1 MKLIK
6 KIAAIMFAFMMV
18 VSMSCNVKADEGT
31 TATTGETG
39 KITINNAVDG
49 QTYTI
54 YKLLD
59 LESYESKKNEQGEEI
74 GNYSYK
80 PNKDWNSFISTAV
93 DSAGTKYFDVDENGY
108 ARWNVDE
115 TETAEFA
122 KKALAYAKDEAHP
135 IVGVSNKK
143 EKGNDLTF
151 TNLSLGYYLVDSS
164 VGALCSLDTTNPNA
178 TIQEK
183 NGVPSVEK
191 TITAGGTF
199 ANDGKSNSVN
209 IGDTISFQIRIDVRK
224 GANNY
229 VLHDEL
235 SSGLTLKENPIT
247 KNPIHL
253 QADENIKGGLTDQDY
268 TLTINS
274 TGFDVTFKP
283 EFLKKHEDKDYSIMV
298 TYNAI
303 LNEKAVIGGKGN
315 TNETYLKYG
324 EASESIHSTT
334 TTYTFRIPVFKY
346 TNVNT
351 PLAGA
356 EFILS
361 TDPNCVDDTKNL
373 KFTKNTEG
381 KYRYDKTGSTTLTSL
396 DKGRDKGRID
406 VEGLKAGTYYLK
418 ETKAPDGYNL
428 LKKPVT
434 ITIDS
439 EGKIYVDGSG
449 EVNNGDVRV
458 QNNSGT
464 LLPSTGGAGTTMIY
478 LIGGALV
485 LGSGVVLVTKRRV
498 KNK

>member
-18 VSMSCNVKADEGT
+18 VSMSCNVKAAG
-31 TATTGETG
+31 TG
-39 KITINNAVDG
+39 KITIDNAKNG
-49 QTYTI
+49 ETYTI
-54 YKLLD
+54 YQVLT
-59 LESYESKKNEQGEEI
+59 LESSDVGKGL
-74 GNYSYK
+74 YSYIPVNDAWK
-80 PNKDWNSFISTAV
+80 AYFKTEEGKKYMTV
-93 DSAGTKYFDVDENGY
+93 DDNGYVTTKY
-108 ARWNVDE
+108 
-115 TETAEFA
+115 TETNAQELAQALIKQAKTINYNPQSITADKDGTIEFTG
-122 KKALAYAKDEAHP
+122 LA
-135 IVGVSNKK
+135 
-143 EKGNDLTF
+143 
-151 TNLSLGYYLVDSS
+151 LGYYV
-164 VGALCSLDTTNPNA
+164 VDTTVGTLCGLNTANPEV
-178 TIQEK
+178 TIEDK
-183 NGVPSVEK
+183 NKKPTVEK
-191 TITAGGTF
+191 KIVEGDQLADKNSANIGDAVNFKTTITAQ
-199 ANDGKSNSVN
+199 A
-209 IGDTISFQIRIDVRK
+209 
-224 GANNY
+224 GAKKY
-229 VLHDEL
+229 VLHDTM
-235 SSGLTLKENPIT
+235 SGSLTFNDDVVVTYNGNVLN
-247 KNPIHL
+247 
-253 QADENIKGGLTDQDY
+253 DSDDY
-268 TLTINS
+268 TVTKPGADGC
-274 TGFDVTFKP
+274 TFDVTFKDS
-283 EFLKKHEDKDYSIMV
+283 FLNKLGANDKIEV
-298 TYNAI
+298 TYSATVNDNAVVKDPMTNKTH
-303 LNEKAVIGGKGN
+303 LTYGDKN
-315 TNETYLKYG
+315 TETNKP
-324 EASESIHSTT
+324 ETT
-334 TTYTFRIPVFKY
+334 TKTFGIPVFKY

-464 LLPSTGGAGTTMIY
+464 LLPNTGGVGTTMIY

-485 LGSGVVLVTKRRV
+485 LGSGVVLATKRRV
-498 KNK
+498 KGK

>member
-18 VSMSCNVKADEGT
+18 VSMSCNVKAAG
-31 TATTGETG
+31 TG
-39 KITINNAVDG
+39 KITIDNAKNG
-49 QTYTI
+49 ETYTI
-54 YKLLD
+54 YQVLT
-59 LESYESKKNEQGEEI
+59 LESSDVGKGL
-74 GNYSYK
+74 YSYIPVNDAWK
-80 PNKDWNSFISTAV
+80 AYFKTEEGKKYMTV
-93 DSAGTKYFDVDENGY
+93 DDNGYVTTKY
-108 ARWNVDE
+108 
-115 TETAEFA
+115 TETNAQELAQALIKQAKTINYNPQSITADKDGTIEFTG
-122 KKALAYAKDEAHP
+122 LA
-135 IVGVSNKK
+135 
-143 EKGNDLTF
+143 
-151 TNLSLGYYLVDSS
+151 LGYYV
-164 VGALCSLDTTNPNA
+164 VDTTVGTLCGLNTANPEV
-178 TIQEK
+178 TIEDK
-183 NGVPSVEK
+183 NKKPTVEK
-191 TITAGGTF
+191 KIVEGDQLADKNSANIGDSVNFKTTITAQ
-199 ANDGKSNSVN
+199 A
-209 IGDTISFQIRIDVRK
+209 
-224 GANNY
+224 GAKKY
-229 VLHDEL
+229 VLHDTM
-235 SSGLTLKENPIT
+235 SGSLTFNDDVVVTYNGNVLN
-247 KNPIHL
+247 
-253 QADENIKGGLTDQDY
+253 DSDDY
-268 TLTINS
+268 TVTKPGADGC
-274 TGFDVTFKP
+274 TFDVTFKDS
-283 EFLKKHEDKDYSIMV
+283 FLNKLGANDKIEV
-298 TYNAI
+298 TYSATVNDNAVVKDPMTNKTH
-303 LNEKAVIGGKGN
+303 LTYGDKN
-315 TNETYLKYG
+315 TETNKP
-324 EASESIHSTT
+324 ETT
-334 TTYTFRIPVFKY
+334 TKTFGIPVFKY

-464 LLPSTGGAGTTMIY
+464 LLPNTGGVGTTMIY
-478 LIGGALV
+478 LIGGVLV
-485 LGSGVVLVTKRRV
+485 LGSGVVLATKRRV

>member
-18 VSMSCNVKADEGT
+18 VSMSCNVKAAG
-31 TATTGETG
+31 TG
-39 KITINNAVDG
+39 KITIDNAKKG
-49 QTYTI
+49 ETYTI
-54 YKLLD
+54 YQVLT
-59 LESYESKKNEQGEEI
+59 LESSDVEKGL
-74 GNYSYK
+74 YSYIPVNDAWK
-80 PNKDWNSFISTAV
+80 AYFKTEEGKKYMTV
-93 DSAGTKYFDVDENGY
+93 DDNGYVTTKY
-108 ARWNVDE
+108 
-115 TETAEFA
+115 TETNAQELAQALIKQAKIINYNPQSITADKDGTIEFTG
-122 KKALAYAKDEAHP
+122 LA
-135 IVGVSNKK
+135 
-143 EKGNDLTF
+143 
-151 TNLSLGYYLVDSS
+151 LGYYV
-164 VGALCSLDTTNPNA
+164 VDTTVGTLCGLNTANPEV
-178 TIQEK
+178 TIEDK
-183 NGVPSVEK
+183 NKKPTVEK
-191 TITAGGTF
+191 KIVEGDQLADKNSANIGDAVNFKTTITAQ
-199 ANDGKSNSVN
+199 A
-209 IGDTISFQIRIDVRK
+209 
-224 GANNY
+224 GAKKY
-229 VLHDEL
+229 VLHDTM
-235 SSGLTLKENPIT
+235 SGSLTFNDDVVVTYNGNVLN
-247 KNPIHL
+247 
-253 QADENIKGGLTDQDY
+253 DSDDY
-268 TLTINS
+268 TVTKPGADGC
-274 TGFDVTFKP
+274 TFDVTFKDS
-283 EFLKKHEDKDYSIMV
+283 FLNKLGANDKIEV
-298 TYNAI
+298 TYSATVNDNAVVKDPMTNKTH
-303 LNEKAVIGGKGN
+303 LTYGDKN
-315 TNETYLKYG
+315 TETNKP
-324 EASESIHSTT
+324 ETT
-334 TTYTFRIPVFKY
+334 TKTFGIPVFKY

-464 LLPSTGGAGTTMIY
+464 LLPNTGGVGTTMIY
-478 LIGGALV
+478 LIGGVLV
-485 LGSGVVLVTKRRV
+485 LGSGVVLATKRRV

>member
-18 VSMSCNVKADEGT
+18 VSMSCNVKAAG
-31 TATTGETG
+31 TG
-39 KITINNAVDG
+39 KITIDNAKNG
-49 QTYTI
+49 ETYTI
-54 YKLLD
+54 YQVLT
-59 LESYESKKNEQGEEI
+59 LESSDVGKGL
-74 GNYSYK
+74 YSYIPVNDAWK
-80 PNKDWNSFISTAV
+80 AYFKTEEGKKYMTV
-93 DSAGTKYFDVDENGY
+93 DDNGYVTTKY
-108 ARWNVDE
+108 
-115 TETAEFA
+115 TETNAQELAQALIKQAKTINYNPQSITADKDGTIEFTG
-122 KKALAYAKDEAHP
+122 LA
-135 IVGVSNKK
+135 
-143 EKGNDLTF
+143 
-151 TNLSLGYYLVDSS
+151 LGYYVVYTT
-164 VGALCSLDTTNPNA
+164 VGTLCGLNTANPEV
-178 TIQEK
+178 TIEDK
-183 NGVPSVEK
+183 NKKPTVEK
-191 TITAGGTF
+191 KIVEGDQLADKNSANIGDAVNFKTTITAQ
-199 ANDGKSNSVN
+199 A
-209 IGDTISFQIRIDVRK
+209 
-224 GANNY
+224 GAKKY
-229 VLHDEL
+229 VLHDTM
-235 SSGLTLKENPIT
+235 SGSLTFNDDVVVTYNGNVLN
-247 KNPIHL
+247 
-253 QADENIKGGLTDQDY
+253 DSDDY
-268 TLTINS
+268 TVTKPGADGC
-274 TGFDVTFKP
+274 TFDVTFKDS
-283 EFLKKHEDKDYSIMV
+283 FLNKLGANDKIEV
-298 TYNAI
+298 TYSATVNDNAVVKDPMTNKTH
-303 LNEKAVIGGKGN
+303 LTYGDKN
-315 TNETYLKYG
+315 TETNKP
-324 EASESIHSTT
+324 ETT
-334 TTYTFRIPVFKY
+334 TKTFGIPVFKY

-464 LLPSTGGAGTTMIY
+464 LLPNTGGVGTTMIY
-478 LIGGALV
+478 LIGGVLV
-485 LGSGVVLVTKRRV
+485 LGSGVVLATKRRV

>member
-18 VSMSCNVKADEGT
+18 VSMSCNVKAAG
-31 TATTGETG
+31 TG
-39 KITINNAVDG
+39 KITISPANPNEE
-49 QTYTI
+49 YKI
-54 YKLLD
+54 YKILN
-59 LESYESKKNEQGEEI
+59 LESYDETKQL
-74 GNYSYK
+74 YSYTK
-80 PNKDWNSFISTAV
+80 TGDQWDAFIDLAVTEGYLKINTDGYVTFSTTNGSPA
-93 DSAGTKYFDVDENGY
+93 DV
-108 ARWNVDE
+108 R
-115 TETAEFA
+115 EFA
-122 KKALAYAKDEAHP
+122 RKALAYATD
-135 IVGVSNKK
+135 KK
-143 EKGNDLTF
+143 ITETSTAKTGANDTSVTIDGLE
-151 TNLSLGYYLVDSS
+151 LGYYLVGSS
-164 VGALCSLDTTNPNA
+164 MGALCSLDTAHPEV
-178 TIQEK
+178 TINDK
-183 NGVPSVEK
+183 NKKPTVEK
-191 TITAGGTF
+191 KIAL
-199 ANDGKSNSVN
+199 NNNINNLDSNNSAN
-209 IGDTISFQIRIDVRK
+209 IGDDVIFLTTINVQP
-224 GANNY
+224 GAKNY
-229 VLHDEL
+229 VLHDKMDVHLAYQCIMDVHDNL
-235 SSGLTLKENPIT
+235 SSLVDTTDFVVKT
-247 KNPIHL
+247 
-253 QADENIKGGLTDQDY
+253 DGLTDGCTFELSFTEAYYKKNRESID
-268 TLTINS
+268 TGNLTQIYIKYLAKVKDNAVINEPMKN
-274 TGFDVTFKP
+274 TTHLTYGDNNTETNKP
-283 EFLKKHEDKDYSIMV
+283 E
-298 TYNAI
+298 
-303 LNEKAVIGGKGN
+303 
-315 TNETYLKYG
+315 
-324 EASESIHSTT
+324 TT
-334 TTYTFRIPVFKY
+334 TKTFGIPVFKY

-464 LLPSTGGAGTTMIY
+464 LLPNTGGVGTTMIY
-478 LIGGALV
+478 LIGGVLV
-485 LGSGVVLVTKRRV
+485 LGSGVVLATKRRV

>member
-18 VSMSCNVKADEGT
+18 VSMSCNVKAAG
-31 TATTGETG
+31 TG
-39 KITINNAVDG
+39 KITIDNAKNG
-49 QTYTI
+49 ETYTI
-54 YKLLD
+54 YQVLT
-59 LESYESKKNEQGEEI
+59 LESSDVGKGL
-74 GNYSYK
+74 YSYIPVNDAWK
-80 PNKDWNSFISTAV
+80 AYFKTEEGKKYMTV
-93 DSAGTKYFDVDENGY
+93 DDNGYVTTKY
-108 ARWNVDE
+108 
-115 TETAEFA
+115 TETNAQELAQALIKQAKTINYNPQFITADKDGTIEFTG
-122 KKALAYAKDEAHP
+122 LA
-135 IVGVSNKK
+135 
-143 EKGNDLTF
+143 
-151 TNLSLGYYLVDSS
+151 LGYYV
-164 VGALCSLDTTNPNA
+164 VDTTVGTLCGLNTVNPEV
-178 TIQEK
+178 TIEDK
-183 NGVPSVEK
+183 NKKPTVEK
-191 TITAGGTF
+191 KIVEGDQLADKNSANIGDAVNFKTTITAQ
-199 ANDGKSNSVN
+199 A
-209 IGDTISFQIRIDVRK
+209 
-224 GANNY
+224 GAKKY
-229 VLHDEL
+229 VLHDTM
-235 SSGLTLKENPIT
+235 SGSLTFNDDVVVTYNGNVLN
-247 KNPIHL
+247 
-253 QADENIKGGLTDQDY
+253 DSDDY
-268 TLTINS
+268 TVTKPGADGC
-274 TGFDVTFKP
+274 TFDVTFKDS
-283 EFLKKHEDKDYSIMV
+283 FLNKLGANDKIEV
-298 TYNAI
+298 TYSATVNDNAVV
-303 LNEKAVIGGKGN
+303 KDPM
-315 TNETYLKYG
+315 TNKTHLTYGDKSTETNKP
-324 EASESIHSTT
+324 ETT
-334 TTYTFRIPVFKY
+334 TKTFGIPVFKY

-464 LLPSTGGAGTTMIY
+464 LLPNTGGVGTTMIY
-478 LIGGALV
+478 LIGGVLV
-485 LGSGVVLVTKRRV
+485 LGSGVVLATKRRV

>member
-18 VSMSCNVKADEGT
+18 VSMSCNVKAAG
-31 TATTGETG
+31 TG
-39 KITINNAVDG
+39 KITIDNAKNG
-49 QTYTI
+49 ETYTI
-54 YKLLD
+54 YQVLT
-59 LESYESKKNEQGEEI
+59 LESSDVGKGL
-74 GNYSYK
+74 YSYIPVNDAWK
-80 PNKDWNSFISTAV
+80 AYFKTEEGKKYMTV
-93 DSAGTKYFDVDENGY
+93 DDNGYVTTKY
-108 ARWNVDE
+108 
-115 TETAEFA
+115 TETNAQELAQALIKQAKTINYNPQFITADKDGTIEFTG
-122 KKALAYAKDEAHP
+122 LA
-135 IVGVSNKK
+135 
-143 EKGNDLTF
+143 
-151 TNLSLGYYLVDSS
+151 LGYYV
-164 VGALCSLDTTNPNA
+164 VDTTVGTLCGLNTANPEV
-178 TIQEK
+178 TIEDK
-183 NGVPSVEK
+183 NKKPTVEK
-191 TITAGGTF
+191 KIVEGDQLADKNSANIGDAVNFKTTITAQ
-199 ANDGKSNSVN
+199 A
-209 IGDTISFQIRIDVRK
+209 
-224 GANNY
+224 GAKKY
-229 VLHDEL
+229 VLHDTM
-235 SSGLTLKENPIT
+235 SGSLTFNDDVVVTYNGNVLN
-247 KNPIHL
+247 
-253 QADENIKGGLTDQDY
+253 DSDDY
-268 TLTINS
+268 TVTKPGADGC
-274 TGFDVTFKP
+274 TFDVTFKDS
-283 EFLKKHEDKDYSIMV
+283 FLNKLGANDKIEV
-298 TYNAI
+298 TYSATVNDNAVVKDPMTNKTH
-303 LNEKAVIGGKGN
+303 LTYGDKN
-315 TNETYLKYG
+315 TETNKP
-324 EASESIHSTT
+324 ETT
-334 TTYTFRIPVFKY
+334 TKTFGIPVFKY

-464 LLPSTGGAGTTMIY
+464 LLPNTGGVGTTMIY
-478 LIGGALV
+478 LIGGVLV
-485 LGSGVVLVTKRRV
+485 LGSGVVLATKRRV

>member
-18 VSMSCNVKADEGT
+18 VSMSCNVKAAG
-31 TATTGETG
+31 TG
-39 KITINNAVDG
+39 KITIDNAKNG
-49 QTYTI
+49 ETYTI
-54 YKLLD
+54 YQVLT
-59 LESYESKKNEQGEEI
+59 LESSDVGKGL
-74 GNYSYK
+74 YSYIPVNDAWK
-80 PNKDWNSFISTAV
+80 AYFKTEEGKKYMTV
-93 DSAGTKYFDVDENGY
+93 DDNGYVTTKY
-108 ARWNVDE
+108 
-115 TETAEFA
+115 TETNAQELAQALIKQAKTINYNPQSITADKDGTIEFTG
-122 KKALAYAKDEAHP
+122 LA
-135 IVGVSNKK
+135 
-143 EKGNDLTF
+143 
-151 TNLSLGYYLVDSS
+151 LGYYV
-164 VGALCSLDTTNPNA
+164 VDTTVGTLCGLNTANPEV
-178 TIQEK
+178 TIEDK
-183 NGVPSVEK
+183 NKKPTVEK
-191 TITAGGTF
+191 KIVEGDQLADKNSANIGDAVNFKTTITAQ
-199 ANDGKSNSVN
+199 A
-209 IGDTISFQIRIDVRK
+209 
-224 GANNY
+224 GAKKY
-229 VLHDEL
+229 VLHDTM
-235 SSGLTLKENPIT
+235 SGSLTFNNDVVVTYNGNVLN
-247 KNPIHL
+247 
-253 QADENIKGGLTDQDY
+253 DSDDY
-268 TLTINS
+268 TVTKPGADGC
-274 TGFDVTFKP
+274 TFDVTFKDS
-283 EFLKKHEDKDYSIMV
+283 FLNKLGANDKIEV
-298 TYNAI
+298 TYSATVNDNAVVKDPMTNKTH
-303 LNEKAVIGGKGN
+303 LTYGDKN
-315 TNETYLKYG
+315 TETNKP
-324 EASESIHSTT
+324 ETT
-334 TTYTFRIPVFKY
+334 TKTFGIPVFKY

-464 LLPSTGGAGTTMIY
+464 LLPNTGGVGTTMIY
-478 LIGGALV
+478 LIGGVLV
-485 LGSGVVLVTKRRV
+485 LGSGVVLATKRRV

>member
-18 VSMSCNVKADEGT
+18 VSMSCNVKAAG
-31 TATTGETG
+31 TG
-39 KITINNAVDG
+39 KITIDNAKNG
-49 QTYTI
+49 ETYTI
-54 YKLLD
+54 YQVLT
-59 LESYESKKNEQGEEI
+59 LESSDVGKGL
-74 GNYSYK
+74 YSYIPVNDAWK
-80 PNKDWNSFISTAV
+80 AYFKTEEGKKYMTV
-93 DSAGTKYFDVDENGY
+93 DDNGYVTTKY
-108 ARWNVDE
+108 
-115 TETAEFA
+115 TETNAQELAQALIKQAKTINYNPQSITADKDGTIEFTG
-122 KKALAYAKDEAHP
+122 LA
-135 IVGVSNKK
+135 
-143 EKGNDLTF
+143 
-151 TNLSLGYYLVDSS
+151 LGYYV
-164 VGALCSLDTTNPNA
+164 VDTTVGTLCGLNTANPEV
-178 TIQEK
+178 TIEDK
-183 NGVPSVEK
+183 NKKPTVEK
-191 TITAGGTF
+191 KIVEGDQLA
-199 ANDGKSNSVN
+199 DKNSAN
-209 IGDTISFQIRIDVRK
+209 IGDTVNFKTTITAQA
-224 GANNY
+224 GAKKY
-229 VLHDEL
+229 VLHDTM
-235 SSGLTLKENPIT
+235 SGSLTFNDDVVVTYNGNVLN
-247 KNPIHL
+247 
-253 QADENIKGGLTDQDY
+253 DSDDY
-268 TLTINS
+268 TVTKPGADGC
-274 TGFDVTFKP
+274 TFDVTFKDS
-283 EFLKKHEDKDYSIMV
+283 FLNKLGANDKIEV
-298 TYNAI
+298 TYSATVNDNAVVKDPMTNKTH
-303 LNEKAVIGGKGN
+303 LTYGDKN
-315 TNETYLKYG
+315 TETNKP
-324 EASESIHSTT
+324 ETT
-334 TTYTFRIPVFKY
+334 TKTFGIPVFKY

-478 LIGGALV
+478 LIGGVLV

>member
-18 VSMSCNVKADEGT
+18 VSMSCNVKAAG
-31 TATTGETG
+31 TG
-39 KITINNAVDG
+39 KITISPANPNEE
-49 QTYTI
+49 YKI
-54 YKLLD
+54 YKILN
-59 LESYESKKNEQGEEI
+59 LESYDETKQL
-74 GNYSYK
+74 YSYTK
-80 PNKDWNSFISTAV
+80 TGDQWDAFIDLAVTEGYLKINTDGYVTFST
-93 DSAGTKYFDVDENGY
+93 TKGSPADV
-108 ARWNVDE
+108 R
-115 TETAEFA
+115 EFA
-122 KKALAYAKDEAHP
+122 RKALAYATD
-135 IVGVSNKK
+135 KK
-143 EKGNDLTF
+143 ITETSTATTGANDTSVTIDGLE
-151 TNLSLGYYLVDSS
+151 LGYYLVGSS
-164 VGALCSLDTTNPNA
+164 MGALCSLDTAHPEV
-178 TIQEK
+178 TINDK
-183 NGVPSVEK
+183 NKKPTVEK
-191 TITAGGTF
+191 KIAL
-199 ANDGKSNSVN
+199 NNNINNLDSNNSAN
-209 IGDTISFQIRIDVRK
+209 IGDDVIFLTTINVQP
-224 GANNY
+224 GAKNY
-229 VLHDEL
+229 VLHDKMDVHLAYQCIMDVHDNL
-235 SSGLTLKENPIT
+235 SSLVDTTDFVVKT
-247 KNPIHL
+247 
-253 QADENIKGGLTDQDY
+253 DGLTDGCTFELSFTEAYYKKNRESID
-268 TLTINS
+268 TGNLTQIYIKYLAKVKDNAVINEPMKN
-274 TGFDVTFKP
+274 TTHLTYGDNNTETNKP
-283 EFLKKHEDKDYSIMV
+283 E
-298 TYNAI
+298 
-303 LNEKAVIGGKGN
+303 
-315 TNETYLKYG
+315 
-324 EASESIHSTT
+324 TT
-334 TTYTFRIPVFKY
+334 TKTFGIPVFKY

-464 LLPSTGGAGTTMIY
+464 LLPNTGGVGTTMIY
-478 LIGGALV
+478 LIGGVLV
-485 LGSGVVLVTKRRV
+485 LGSGVVLATKRRV

>member
-18 VSMSCNVKADEGT
+18 VSMSCNVKAAG
-31 TATTGETG
+31 TG
-39 KITINNAVDG
+39 KITIDNAKNG
-49 QTYTI
+49 ETYTI
-54 YKLLD
+54 YQVLT
-59 LESYESKKNEQGEEI
+59 LESSDVGKGL
-74 GNYSYK
+74 YSYIPVNDAWK
-80 PNKDWNSFISTAV
+80 AYFKTEEGKKYMTV
-93 DSAGTKYFDVDENGY
+93 DDNGYVTTKY
-108 ARWNVDE
+108 
-115 TETAEFA
+115 TETNAQELAQALIKQAKTINYNPQSITADKDGTIEFTG
-122 KKALAYAKDEAHP
+122 LA
-135 IVGVSNKK
+135 
-143 EKGNDLTF
+143 
-151 TNLSLGYYLVDSS
+151 LGYYV
-164 VGALCSLDTTNPNA
+164 VDTTVGTLCGLNTANPEV
-178 TIQEK
+178 TIEDK
-183 NGVPSVEK
+183 NKKPTVEK
-191 TITAGGTF
+191 KIVEGDQLADKNSANIGDAVNFKTTITAQ
-199 ANDGKSNSVN
+199 A
-209 IGDTISFQIRIDVRK
+209 
-224 GANNY
+224 GAKKY
-229 VLHDEL
+229 VLHDTM
-235 SSGLTLKENPIT
+235 SGSLTFNDDVVVTYNGNVLN
-247 KNPIHL
+247 
-253 QADENIKGGLTDQDY
+253 DSDDY
-268 TLTINS
+268 TVTKPGADGC
-274 TGFDVTFKP
+274 TFDVTFKDS
-283 EFLKKHEDKDYSIMV
+283 FLNKLGANDKIEV
-298 TYNAI
+298 TYSATVNDNAVVKDPMTNKTH
-303 LNEKAVIGGKGN
+303 LTYGDKN
-315 TNETYLKYG
+315 TETNKP
-324 EASESIHSTT
+324 ETT
-334 TTYTFRIPVFKY
+334 TKTFGIPVFKY

-478 LIGGALV
+478 LIGAVLV
-485 LGSGVVLVTKRRV
+485 LGSGVVLATKRRV

>member
-18 VSMSCNVKADEGT
+18 VSMSCNVKAAG
-31 TATTGETG
+31 TG
-39 KITINNAVDG
+39 KITIDNAKNG
-49 QTYTI
+49 ETYTI
-54 YKLLD
+54 YQVLT
-59 LESYESKKNEQGEEI
+59 LESSDVGKGLYSYIPVNDAWKAYFKTEEGKKYMTVDDNGYVTTKYTETNAQELAQALI
-74 GNYSYK
+74 KQAKTINYS
-80 PNKDWNSFISTAV
+80 PQSITADKD
-93 DSAGTKYFDVDENGY
+93 GTI
-108 ARWNVDE
+108 
-115 TETAEFA
+115 EFTG
-122 KKALAYAKDEAHP
+122 LA
-135 IVGVSNKK
+135 
-143 EKGNDLTF
+143 
-151 TNLSLGYYLVDSS
+151 LGYYV
-164 VGALCSLDTTNPNA
+164 VDTTVGTLCGLNTANPEV
-178 TIQEK
+178 TIEDK
-183 NGVPSVEK
+183 NKKPTVEK
-191 TITAGGTF
+191 KIVEGDQLADKNSANIGDAVNFKTTITAQ
-199 ANDGKSNSVN
+199 A
-209 IGDTISFQIRIDVRK
+209 
-224 GANNY
+224 GAKKY
-229 VLHDEL
+229 VLHDTM
-235 SSGLTLKENPIT
+235 SGSLTFNDDVVVTYNGNVLN
-247 KNPIHL
+247 
-253 QADENIKGGLTDQDY
+253 DSDDY
-268 TLTINS
+268 TVTKPGADGC
-274 TGFDVTFKP
+274 TFDVTFKDS
-283 EFLKKHEDKDYSIMV
+283 FLNKLGANDKIEV
-298 TYNAI
+298 TYSATVNDNAVVKDPMTNKTH
-303 LNEKAVIGGKGN
+303 LTYGDKN
-315 TNETYLKYG
+315 TETNKP
-324 EASESIHSTT
+324 ETT
-334 TTYTFRIPVFKY
+334 TKTFGIPVFKY

-464 LLPSTGGAGTTMIY
+464 LLPNTGGVGTTMIY
-478 LIGGALV
+478 LIGGVLV
-485 LGSGVVLVTKRRV
+485 LGSGVVLATKRRV